1 MKSAIGY
8 LRKYSGLSVIIK
20 QTFLSKI
27 VLTIGALGLTIGD
40 FELRLCYGYAMLR
53 SFYKYFKAFE
63 CSKMLTISESS

>member
-20 QTFLSKI
+20 QTFLSKS
-27 VLTIGALGLTIGD
+27 VLTIGAFALGD

-53 SFYKYFKAFE
+53 SF
-63 CSKMLTISESS
+63 